1 MREKAKRV
9 VWRETVSVS
18 ADIERGPPSPVGT
31 FWVPGPGKCFASWP
45 GIALWSIVAA
55 MVGCTAQP
63 IVDTR
68 YHAISQD
75 SRVQF
80 IVLHY
85 TEIDFARS
93 LQRLTKEEVSSHYLV
108 NDQPPTIYRLVDE
121 NQRAWHAGPSFWQ
134 GYTHLNSNSIGIEIV
149 NLGNGGNPRA
159 AYAEYPEQQIK
170 RVIELV
176 REVER
181 RHGVRPDR
189 VLGHSDIQPLT
200 KQDPGP
206 RFPWYQLALAG
217 LIVWP
222 EPESVAAARAHYA
235 QELPAVLWFQQHLR
249 AHGFD
254 VSQNGQLDEV
264 TRSSLSAF
272 QMKYRPALYDGMPD
286 AETAALLEVCTRPG
300 GWVLMGADGQW
311 HTYRASD

>member
-1 MREKAKRV
+1 MIFFVA
-9 VWRETVSVS
+9 S
-18 ADIERGPPSPVGT
+18 AYRKFRGLVLLG
-31 FWVPGPGKCFASWP
+31 A
-45 GIALWSIVAA
+45 AA
-55 MVGCTAQP
+55 MLGCTAQMK
-63 IVDTR
+63 IDTR
-68 YHAISQD
+68 YHAVSQD

-93 LQRLTKEEVSSHYLV
+93 LHRLTQEEVSSHYLI

-121 NQRAWHAGPSFWQ
+121 NQRAWHAGLSYWR
-134 GYTHLNSNSIGIEIV
+134 GYSHLNSSSIGIEIV
-149 NLGNGGNPRA
+149 NAGNGGDPSA
-159 AYAEYPEQQIK
+159 AYAEYPKLQIA

-176 REVER
+176 RDVER

-206 RFPWYQLALAG
+206 RFPWYELALAG

-222 EPESVAAARAHYA
+222 DPEAVAAARVRYE
-235 QELPAVLWFQQHLR
+235 QELPAVAWFQQRLK

-254 VSQNGQLDEV
+254 VPQQGRLDDA
-264 TRSSLSAF
+264 TRASLGAF
-272 QMKYRPALYDGMPD
+272 QMKYRPARYDGVPD

-300 GWVLMGADGQW
+300 GWALKGADGQW
-311 HTYRASD
+311 HPYQALQ